1 MSEGVKYKAPVRK
14 PQSPAEYPGG
24 AEYVEPHL
32 VYELVDSLIE
42 GLSDM

>member
-1 MSEGVKYKAPVRK
+1 MSEGVKYKAPVKK

-32 VYELVDSLIE
+32 VYELVDWLIV